1 MLLSLTKRTEML
13 NSNLQAL
20 QFQFSNKLQIEL
32 SKTVNSLKK
41 SLRRKLKGLKSFV
54 VNLCTGLR

>member
-41 SLRRKLKGLKSFV
+41 SLRRKLKGLESFV
-54 VNLCTGLR
+54 VNLCTGL